1 MKRLLATT
9 LLITVILLGSDHAQA
24 IMIDTFDTPQ
34 GPIFGDG
41 VSSSLANPAGA
52 IGKRTITVYTT
63 TGDATDIVAKVTEVL
78 DETVFKYSQG
88 AGSQGLATIV
98 WDGFNADFSRA
109 GLEIV
114 IDIIEADQGGAFLHF
129 LFEDS
134 SGLTKEKT
142 IDLPQQVFTPG
153 GSILALRVP
162 FQGFTGLGDL
172 SDIDKI
178 TMTIDG
184 TKVYSLDAQIGFVAA
199 QTPEPGTM
207 VLLGTGLLGLFGY
220 GWWRTKQT
228 SEA

>member
-1 MKRLLATT
+1 MKRLLAIT
-9 LLITVILLGSDHAQA
+9 LLITVIALGSRQAQA

-34 GPIFGDG
+34 GPVFGDG
-41 VSSSLANPAGA
+41 ISSSLANPAGA
-52 IGKRTITVYTT
+52 IGKRTITVYST
-63 TGDATDIVAKVTEVL
+63 TGDATDLVAKVTKVL

-88 AGSQGLATIV
+88 AGSQGLATIM
-98 WDGFNADFSRA
+98 WEDFNADFSQT
-109 GLEIV
+109 GLEVV
-114 IDIIEADQGGAFLHF
+114 IDIIEADQGGGFLHF

-134 SGLTKEKT
+134 SGLIKEKI
-142 IDLPQQVFTPG
+142 IDLPQQLFTPG

-162 FQGFTGLGDL
+162 FQGFTGPGDL

-184 TKVYSLDAQIGFVAA
+184 TKVYSLDAQIAFVAA

-220 GWWRTKQT
+220 GWWRTKLS